1 MKRRNPHLVFLPRQ
15 AIDIM
20 IALKTFAG
28 SSDYILPSRYD
39 SDAPMSSATLNR
51 VLTLTYRLAQ
61 KEGESL
67 PKFGPH
73 VAYEDITNIGV
84 Y

>member
-1 MKRRNPHLVFLPRQ
+1 MILKPRMKQRSPRLIFLSRL

-20 IALKTFAG
+20 ITLKTFAG

-39 SDAPMSSATLNR
+39 SDMPLRRATLNR
-51 VLTLTYRLAQ
+51 LLTLTSRLAQ

-67 PKFGPH
+67 PEL
-73 VAYEDITNIGV
+73 A
-84 Y
+84 